1 MGRKVDSDLLVD
13 ATAIAERMGFARPQA
28 VHNWRAR
35 YPEFPNPIAEFGK
48 STLWYWPD
56 IEEWLRKTGRL
67 NGRLA

>member
-1 MGRKVDSDLLVD
+1 MGRKVDVDLLVD

-35 YPEFPNPIAEFGK
+35 YPDFPGPIAEFGK

-56 IEEWLRKTGRL
+56 VAEWLKATDRL
-67 NGRLA
+67 

>member
-1 MGRKVDSDLLVD
+1 MGRKVDIDLLVD

-35 YPEFPNPIAEFGK
+35 YPEFPKPIAEFGK

-56 IEEWLRKTGRL
+56 VEVWLRRTDRMQ
-67 NGRLA
+67 

>member
-1 MGRKVDSDLLVD
+1 MGRKVDIDLLVD

-35 YPEFPNPIAEFGK
+35 YPEFPKPIAEFGK

-56 IEEWLRKTGRL
+56 VEEWAGRTGRI
-67 NGRLA
+67 

>member
-1 MGRKVDSDLLVD
+1 MGRKVDVDLLVD

-35 YPEFPNPIAEFGK
+35 HPDFPQPIAEFGK

-56 IEEWLRKTGRL
+56 VDEWLQATGRHTS
-67 NGRLA
+67 GLA

>member
-1 MGRKVDSDLLVD
+1 MGRKVDVDLLVD

-35 YPEFPNPIAEFGK
+35 YPEFPKPIAEFGK

-56 IEEWLRKTGRL
+56 VEEWLSETGR
-67 NGRLA
+67 A